1 MRKMEVKIEF
11 NGTMKI
17 DVGIDE
23 LMHSA
28 LTELIEEYIKYNTH
42 EVLNSIITVTEI
54 DSKEE

>member
-1 MRKMEVKIEF
+1 MELELKIKF

-17 DVGIDE
+17 DMDIEE

-28 LTELIEEYIKYNTH
+28 LTELIEEYIKDNTH
-42 EVLNSIITVTEI
+42 EVLHFITVTEI